1 MKSNLKLNEAPFSST
16 LRKSQLGNTIKLDS
30 VLKNRSPKAEMSF
43 EE

>member
-1 MKSNLKLNEAPFSST
+1 MKNNLKFNETPFSST
-16 LRKSQLGNTIKLDS
+16 LRKNPLGNPIKLDS